1 MITVGRG
8 NPRFR
13 VWKRLF
19 IRNTFRWKLQP
30 KGVLIRTYNSLRFL
44 FLLLFL
50 GLVLLLV
57 FFFFIYFLKYQT
69 KAISS
74 ISPGSA
80 ALASPS
86 APVLQR
92 LEAPG
97 RDSLSARCGENRFRS
112 RPKTII
118 KRLGQCSQPFWSGYP
133 LRFISGQKPESVP
146 PFPS

>member
-1 MITVGRG
+1 MEIAAKRRFNPDLQFHDVSFFIIIFGVG
-8 NPRFR
+8 F
-13 VWKRLF
+13 V
-19 IRNTFRWKLQP
+19 
-30 KGVLIRTYNSLRFL
+30 V
-44 FLLLFL
+44 
-50 GLVLLLV
+50 VV
-57 FFFFIYFLKYQT
+57 FFSLIYFLKYQT

-118 KRLGQCSQPFWSGYP
+118 KRLGQCSQPFWLGYP
-133 LRFISGQKPESVP
+133 LRFISGEKPESVP